1 MTEAKSYSKFGFDNQ
16 FFELDVAGGFNNNQA
31 RADALEQARAEG
43 FAAGVQEGKNAAGAE
58 VTELTHR
65 LTALTDQL
73 TQAQKAWEERS
84 VRQLLV
90 LWHGSF
96 SRLLGQAVQHYPE
109 PILEQHLK
117 SLLPLIG
124 TSEELTLRINP
135 GARHFHEK
143 LGLAHAHI
151 SGHNF
156 RIVDDHSLPVTDCVV
171 EWRSGGLEARVH
183 EHEKL
188 IADLLVQAG
197 ANVQAP
203 PPHEPGTTPAPA
215 AAAPAPDATAAAK
228 SRASALLGDDELVE
242 ALK

>member
-1 MTEAKSYSKFGFDNQ
+1 MAQ
-16 FFELDVAGGFNNNQA
+16 
-31 RADALEQARAEG
+31 
-43 FAAGVQEGKNAAGAE
+43 
-58 VTELTHR
+58 R
-65 LTALTDQL
+65 LTALADQL

-109 PILEQHLK
+109 QILEQHLK
-117 SLLPLIG
+117 SLLPLITTG
-124 TSEELTLRINP
+124 EDLTLRINP
-135 GARHFHEK
+135 GARHFHDK

-151 SGHNF
+151 SGHEF

-183 EHEKL
+183 DHEKL
-188 IADLLVQAG
+188 MAELLVQAG
-197 ANVQAP
+197 ANVEAP
-203 PPHEPGTTPAPA
+203 PPHPAGAPA
-215 AAAPAPDATAAAK
+215 AAETATGPVAEAATAAK
-228 SRASALLGDDELVE
+228 TRASELLGDDELVE

>member
-1 MTEAKSYSKFGFDNQ
+1 MAEEPRAYSKFGFDNE
-16 FFELDVAGGFNNNQA
+16 FFELDVAGGFNTTQA

-43 FAAGVQEGKNAAGAE
+43 FAAGLQEGKSAAGIE

-65 LTALTDQL
+65 LAALTEQI

-84 VRQLLV
+84 VRQLLA

-109 PILEQHLK
+109 QILEQHLK
-117 SLLPLIG
+117 SLLPLITTG
-124 TSEELTLRINP
+124 EDLTLRINP
-135 GARHFHEK
+135 AARGFHDK

-151 SGHNF
+151 GGHEF
-156 RIVDDHSLPVTDCVV
+156 RIIDDHTLPVTDCVV

-183 EHEKL
+183 DHEKL
-188 IADLLVQAG
+188 MAELLVQAG
-197 ANVQAP
+197 ANVTAP
-203 PPHEPGTTPAPA
+203 PPQAAGTAAPA
-215 AAAPAPDATAAAK
+215 AEPVAEAATAAK
-228 SRASALLGDDELVE
+228 TRASELLGDDDLVE